1 MHRAQP
7 SNVAATARAGLRRR
21 RYIGAMSH
29 DEFSLIEQAAHAVR
43 RFQFMARLH
52 LARPHR
58 RGLAR
63 EAQAVFDL
71 LWRMGFRPK
80 GGKRALGRRH
90 SVRVSR
96 YR

>member
-1 MHRAQP
+1 
-7 SNVAATARAGLRRR
+7 
-21 RYIGAMSH
+21 MSH
-29 DEFSLIEQAAHAVR
+29 DEAPLIEQAAHAAR

-71 LWRMGFRPK
+71 LWRMGIRPHGHN
-80 GGKRALGRRH
+80 GG
-90 SVRVSR
+90 
-96 YR
+96 

>member
-1 MHRAQP
+1 
-7 SNVAATARAGLRRR
+7 
-21 RYIGAMSH
+21 MST
-29 DEFSLIEQAAHAVR
+29 DQAPLIEQAAHAAR

-71 LWRMGFRPK
+71 LWRMGYRPE
-80 GGKRALGRRH
+80 
-90 SVRVSR
+90 
-96 YR
+96 